1 MLKEAVILMVITT
14 IVVSLVSAQD
24 DPYHKC
30 VDECYSTCFAD
41 IAGCYEYCKQDCKH
55 PNFSASK
62 FHQCS
67 VDACLKLKGGLSFSL
82 PLFNFMSFY
91 LSISVSLTH
100 SGRAWGWKGFARTPF
115 VEKLHGVYKVKEKF
129 T

>member
-1 MLKEAVILMVITT
+1 MMSNMLKEAVILMVITT

-67 VDACLKLKGGLSFSL
+67 VDACLKLKGD
-82 PLFNFMSFY
+82 
-91 LSISVSLTH
+91 
-100 SGRAWGWKGFARTPF
+100 K
-115 VEKLHGVYKVKEKF
+115 KLMEVCLNECRKNTDKIKV
-129 T
+129 